1 MCGIAG
7 IVGAFADAPETPSAK
22 PAEGAPAGS
31 QQAMLE
37 RMLARLAH
45 RGPDHTGRLL
55 RGAFAL
61 GHQRLS
67 IIDVS
72 DAAHQPMLS
81 ADGRF
86 ALVYNGELYNYA
98 ALRAELAAAGVAF
111 RTASDTE
118 VLLAAW
124 QHWGEDC
131 LHRFNGMFAFAL
143 ADFTTGRLFAARDRF
158 GIKPLHYAVADGRLV
173 FASEVKAITAALPA
187 APAFRREKLAELLL
201 YREAIHQDLLA
212 GIHALEPGHLLSVTA
227 GEPASLVIR
236 RWFHVSDLPDARR
249 AAQLAALRREE
260 RLAALEQVLRE
271 SVERHLVSDVP
282 VGSLCSGGVDSSLMT
297 AFACRLRPDVSVYH
311 VDIADHSERRWAEQ
325 VARHLDIEI
334 HYDRLT
340 RENYLAGYI
349 DAIWHND
356 APLTHPQNV
365 PIARISALARRHGC
379 KVLLAGEGADEGFG
393 GYDWRY
399 RLRWNWLRLEQRT
412 GLLRKL
418 YRKGIFA
425 LTGLWLE
432 RPRHELRFRAWA
444 NPTEVLAQ
452 VADGGFRRALE
463 AACNHAYAFV
473 HDPVDREVQAAMTAD
488 YRDYIGAIVHQ
499 QDRASMQ
506 AGIESRVPYLDIEAA
521 RFAANLPRQD
531 KLSRRE
537 SKRLLKA
544 LALRHLPRE
553 VVERTK
559 IGFASPA
566 HDYVRSLGEA
576 CFADGFLAREDV
588 LSPAETHGLLERDP
602 LNVTHM
608 LYGLEFWGRM
618 FCWGQTP
625 AELRARFIS

>member
-7 IVGAFADAPETPSAK
+7 LIG
-22 PAEGAPAGS
+22 PAGTDTPARLE
-31 QQAMLE
+31 AMLE
-37 RMLARLAH
+37 RLVH
-45 RGPDHTGRLL
+45 RGPDH
-55 RGAFAL
+55 RGTLVDGPFAL

-72 DAAHQPMLS
+72 AAAHQPMLS
-81 ADGRF
+81 ADGRH
-86 ALVYNGELYNYA
+86 ALVYNGELYNYR
-98 ALRAELAAAGVAF
+98 ALRDELRDAGIAF
-111 RTASDTE
+111 RTDSDTE
-118 VLLAAW
+118 VVLAAW
-124 QHWGEDC
+124 LHWGADC
-131 LHRFNGMFAFAL
+131 LARFNGMFAFAVADL
-143 ADFTTGRLFAARDRF
+143 ATGDWAAARDRF
-158 GIKPLHYAVADGRLV
+158 GIKPLHYAVVDGVLL

-187 APAFRREKLAELLL
+187 PPVFRREKLAELLL
-201 YREAIHQDLLA
+201 YREAIRQDLLA
-212 GIHALEPGHLLSVTA
+212 DIHTLEPGHLLHLT
-227 GEPASLVIR
+227 GGDPATLATQH
-236 RWFHVSDLPDARR
+236 WFHVSDLPEPGRAAALARQSVDAR
-249 AAQLAALRREE
+249 LD
-260 RLAALEQVLRE
+260 ALERVLQE

-325 VARHLDIEI
+325 VARHLDIDI

-349 DAIWHND
+349 EAIWYND

-365 PIARISALARRHGC
+365 PIARISALAREHGC

-399 RLRWNWLRLEQRT
+399 RLRWNWLRLARRT
-412 GLLRKL
+412 GLLARL
-418 YRKGIFA
+418 YRKGVFA

-432 RPRHELRFRAWA
+432 RPRHDFIFRAWA
-444 NPTEVLAQ
+444 NPTDVLEQ
-452 VADGGFRRALE
+452 VADGGFRAALE
-463 AACNHAYAFV
+463 RDCRAAYGFIQDAA
-473 HDPVDREVQAAMTAD
+473 DREVQAAMTAD

-506 AGIESRVPYLDIEAA
+506 AGIESRVPFLDIEVA
-521 RFAANLPRQD
+521 RLAANLPRAD

-537 SKRLLKA
+537 SKRLIKT
-544 LALRHLPRE
+544 LALRHLPRA

-566 HDYVRSLGEA
+566 ADYVRSLGDA
-576 CFADGFLAREDV
+576 CFADGFLAREGI
-588 LSPAETHGLLERDP
+588 LTPAETQALLTRDP
-602 LNVTHM
+602 ANFTHM

-618 FCWGQTP
+618 FCWGQSP
-625 AELRARFIS
+625 AELNARFIG

>member
-7 IVGAFADAPETPSAK
+7 IIG
-22 PAEGAPAGS
+22 PASDDREHLLG
-31 QQAMLE
+31 AMLE
-37 RMLARLAH
+37 QLAH
-45 RGPDHTGRLL
+45 RGPDHTGRLCQG
-55 RGAFAL
+55 RFAL
-61 GHQRLS
+61 GHTRLS

-81 ADGRF
+81 ADERH
-86 ALVYNGELYNYA
+86 ALVYNGELYNYRELRD
-98 ALRAELAAAGVAF
+98 ALTAAGTTF
-111 RTASDTE
+111 RTDSDTE
-118 VLLAAW
+118 VVLAAW
-124 QHWGEDC
+124 LHWGPDC
-131 LHRFNGMFAFAL
+131 LQRCNGMFAFAV
-143 ADFTTGRLFAARDRF
+143 ADLENGRLFAARDRF

-173 FASEVKAITAALPA
+173 VASEVKAVAAALAGP
-187 APAFRREKLAELLL
+187 PRFRHGKLAELLL
-201 YREAIHQDLLA
+201 YREAIREDLLT
-212 GIHALEPGHLLSVTA
+212 GIHALEPGHALELTDA
-227 GEPASLVIR
+227 DPATLQLH
-236 RWFHVSDLPDARR
+236 RWFHVSDLPNARY
-249 AAQLAALRREE
+249 AGQLAALNRDE
-260 RLAALEQVLRE
+260 RLDALEQVLRA

-311 VDIADHSERRWAEQ
+311 VDIVDHSERRWAEQ
-325 VARHLDIEI
+325 VARHLDIDI

-349 DAIWHND
+349 HAIWYND

-365 PIARISALARRHGC
+365 PIERISALARSHGC

-399 RLRWNWLRLEQRT
+399 RLRWNWLRLERRS

-432 RPRHELRFRAWA
+432 RPRHDFVFRAWA
-444 NPTEVLAQ
+444 NPTDVLEQ
-452 VADGGFRRALE
+452 VTDGGFRAALE
-463 AACNHAYAFV
+463 RDCRTAYGFID
-473 HDPVDREVQAAMTAD
+473 DPVDREVQAAMAAD

-506 AGIESRVPYLDIEAA
+506 AGIESRVPFLDIEVA
-521 RFAANLPRQD
+521 RFAANLPLTD
-531 KLSRRE
+531 KVNRRE
-537 SKRLLKA
+537 SKRLVKA
-544 LALRHLPRE
+544 LALRHLPRS

-566 HDYVRSLGEA
+566 HDYVRSLGDA
-576 CFADGFLAREDV
+576 CFVDGFLDREGV
-588 LSPAETHGLLERDP
+588 LSPTETRALLAGDAA
-602 LNVTHM
+602 NFTHM

-625 AELRARFIS
+625 TELRERYIG